1 MKRMIK
7 RISLFTA
14 LVALLALLTAAVYAE
29 QSTPEPGLVF
39 DARTQLTVYLDGQQ
53 SDNLSDVYNCGETA
67 TLRAPTITGKSF
79 SHWEADGS
87 VISYASELK
96 LTMNAHTTLYAVYAD
111 NAPTTG
117 PVAGFTSI
125 TRTDDGTSISLQAI
139 ASGDKAGIIY
149 STTST
154 GDALT
159 IGGEDVTD
167 VEAVKLTGLETSVT
181 MPKSILDGNNCWML
195 QITPEAADTLY
206 HARAYVTTSGGTTT
220 YGDEK
225 NVKLSDL
232 QSGVSLTVDPNS
244 FDPNSFDPEQS
255 LETKLAN
262 LRGRIRTITF
272 DPNGGEG
279 TMAPQ
284 GVLIGEE
291 TALNTNT
298 FTREDYSFN
307 GWNTA
312 ADGSGTSYADG
323 ATVTLSAN
331 TTLYAQWKSNSSG
344 DNGSGSYSGDV
355 GGGTTSYT
363 PTVAETKN
371 GKVTVDPKSAAAGAK
386 VTVTVTPDE
395 GYEVDSV
402 SVKDANGKDVALTK
416 NADGTYTYTQPA
428 GKVTVT
434 ATFKEKAKETPTEGL
449 TVAELLE
456 MFDDLDPN
464 GWYLDDVRYCV
475 ENGYM
480 KGMGEGK
487 FGPGLDVSRAMI
499 AQLLWNMA
507 GNPEPASAAPF
518 DDVAADA
525 WYAKAVAWAYEN
537 GITKGTG
544 VGFEPDKDI
553 TREQLAAMLY
563 NYAKLLG
570 KGFTG
575 AWMFL
580 LDYPDAAEI
589 SSWADEAI
597 HWMVLN
603 GIINGTTDDAGT
615 VILDPQGD
623 ATRAQLATMVQRF
636 CEYIKAQQAA
646 E

>member
-14 LVALLALLTAAVYAE
+14 LVALLALLTAAIYAE
-29 QSTPEPGLVF
+29 QNTPEPGLVF
-39 DARTQLTVYLDGQQ
+39 DARMQLTVYLDGQQ

-87 VISYASELK
+87 IISYANPLK

-111 NAPTTG
+111 NAPTTE

-125 TRTDDGTSISLQAI
+125 TRTDDGTSISFQAI

-262 LRGRIRTITF
+262 RRGSIRTITF

-291 TALNTNT
+291 TALNTNA

-344 DNGSGSYSGDV
+344 DNGSGSYSGGV

-480 KGMGEGK
+480 KGMGNNK
-487 FGPGLDVSRAMI
+487 FGPQLNVSRAMI

-544 VGFEPDKDI
+544 IGFEPELDI
-553 TREQLAAMLY
+553 TREQLA
-563 NYAKLLG
+563 
-570 KGFTG
+570 
-575 AWMFL
+575 
-580 LDYPDAAEI
+580 
-589 SSWADEAI
+589 
-597 HWMVLN
+597 V
-603 GIINGTTDDAGT
+603 
-615 VILDPQGD
+615 
-623 ATRAQLATMVQRF
+623 
-636 CEYIKAQQAA
+636 
-646 E
+646 

>member
-1 MKRMIK
+1 M
-7 RISLFTA
+7 
-14 LVALLALLTAAVYAE
+14 
-29 QSTPEPGLVF
+29 
-39 DARTQLTVYLDGQQ
+39 
-53 SDNLSDVYNCGETA
+53 
-67 TLRAPTITGKSF
+67 
-79 SHWEADGS
+79 
-87 VISYASELK
+87 
-96 LTMNAHTTLYAVYAD
+96 
-111 NAPTTG
+111 
-117 PVAGFTSI
+117 
-125 TRTDDGTSISLQAI
+125 
-139 ASGDKAGIIY
+139 
-149 STTST
+149 
-154 GDALT
+154 
-159 IGGEDVTD
+159 
-167 VEAVKLTGLETSVT
+167 
-181 MPKSILDGNNCWML
+181 
-195 QITPEAADTLY
+195 
-206 HARAYVTTSGGTTT
+206 
-220 YGDEK
+220 
-225 NVKLSDL
+225 
-232 QSGVSLTVDPNS
+232 
-244 FDPNSFDPEQS
+244 
-255 LETKLAN
+255 
-262 LRGRIRTITF
+262 
-272 DPNGGEG
+272 
-279 TMAPQ
+279 
-284 GVLIGEE
+284 
-291 TALNTNT
+291 
-298 FTREDYSFN
+298 
-307 GWNTA
+307 
-312 ADGSGTSYADG
+312 
-323 ATVTLSAN
+323 
-331 TTLYAQWKSNSSG
+331 
-344 DNGSGSYSGDV
+344 
-355 GGGTTSYT
+355 
-363 PTVAETKN
+363 
-371 GKVTVDPKSAAAGAK
+371 
-386 VTVTVTPDE
+386 TVTVTPDE

-480 KGMGEGK
+480 KGMGNNK
-487 FGPGLDVSRAMI
+487 FGPQLNVSRAMI

-597 HWMVLN
+597 HWMVMN

-623 ATRAQLATMVQRF
+623 ATRAQLAAMVHRF
-636 CEYIKAQQAA
+636 CELIK
-646 E
+646 